1 MPTDDSQEFNPYGG
15 AVFGEPA
22 TPAPE
27 PEPAAPA
34 NPYGAPLAQPPAPGY
49 QPELEDSRFG
59 APLAPPP
66 QAGGAAPELALDASG
81 RIAEA
86 FGAVFALIL
95 QLRATADYGD
105 ADTLRERTLG
115 LFQEAATAALDR
127 GAERADV
134 DAATFAL
141 VAFFDEAVLLSE
153 WSGREGWMA
162 RPLQLQLYDRYDAGE
177 QFFVRLRELLAADGR
192 AGAGDRTEA
201 LEVYYLA
208 MALGF
213 KGQYQIHGQDEL
225 RRLVGQAQERLATVP
240 DLRPG
245 ALAPHGTPKRTVAV
259 EVGRSVSPWMLLA
272 AAVLLGL
279 VVYAGLSVWTSA
291 AAGDVAEAL
300 RSLAAGG

>member
-15 AVFGEPA
+15 AVFGEPEK
-22 TPAPE
+22 APE
-27 PEPAAPA
+27 PVPAEPA
-34 NPYGAPLAQPPAPGY
+34 NPYGAPLARTPARPAP
-49 QPELEDSRFG
+49 LEDSRFG

-66 QAGGAAPELALDASG
+66 QAGGGATPDLVLDASG

-105 ADTLRERTLG
+105 AETLRERTLG
-115 LFQEAATAALDR
+115 LFQEAATAALARD
-127 GAERADV
+127 ADRADV

-192 AGAGDRTEA
+192 EEA

-225 RRLVGQAQERLATVP
+225 RRLVGQAQERLTAVP

-245 ALAPHGTPKRTVAV
+245 ALAPHGAPKRTVAV
-259 EVGRSVSPWMLLA
+259 EVGRSVSPWMLIA
-272 AAVLLGL
+272 AALLLGL

-291 AAGDVAEAL
+291 AANDVAEAL
-300 RSLAAGG
+300 GILAGG